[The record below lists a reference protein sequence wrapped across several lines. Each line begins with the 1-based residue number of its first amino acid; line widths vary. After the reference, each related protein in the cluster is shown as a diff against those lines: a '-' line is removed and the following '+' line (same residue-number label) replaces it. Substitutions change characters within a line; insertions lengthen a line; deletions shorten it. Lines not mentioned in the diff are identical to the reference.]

1 MGCDRRSRF
10 IIRTPWPSDQLMSLI
25 CSKLLWLGLSGCLSL
40 AFTASAQV
48 PKTDSLVHP
57 GSQSGYILGPGD
69 QISVIVEE
77 LPEEFAN
84 KTFRVDTNGELSL
97 PMIGRIY
104 ADGLSIVG
112 LESESKTRLAH
123 ILKDPQV
130 TISLVSF
137 GSQPISVL
145 GAVNTPGIRQLEG
158 RKSLFEVLSL
168 AGGLR
173 PDAGYQVKITRDLKW
188 GRIPLP
194 QAQTGASGQSSVA
207 SIKLSDIIDATD
219 PTENIVI
226 LPGDTISV
234 PRAELVYVIG
244 SVVKSGGFALNEHSS
259 ISALQLLSLAEG
271 LQKTAA
277 SSKARI
283 MRAVPGSANRIEIA
297 INLKKLLDGK
307 SADVRLEP
315 NDILFV
321 PNSAVKA
328 AGQRAEDLIAGAAGA
343 AIWRF

>member
-1 MGCDRRSRF
+1 MLRFGLLGCIS
-10 IIRTPWPSDQLMSLI
+10 
-25 CSKLLWLGLSGCLSL
+25 LGL
-40 AFTASAQV
+40 TTSAQV
-48 PKTDSLVHP
+48 PEPDSLVHP
-57 GSQSGYILGPGD
+57 GVQSGYILGPGD

-77 LPEEFAN
+77 LPDEFAN
-84 KTFRVDTNGELSL
+84 KTFRLDTNGELSL
-97 PMIGRIY
+97 PLIGRIQ
-104 ADGLSIVG
+104 AGGLSIVG
-112 LESESKTRLAH
+112 LESESKARLAH

-130 TISLVSF
+130 TISLVNF

-158 RKSLFEVLSL
+158 RKTLFEALSL

-188 GRIPLP
+188 GQIPLP
-194 QAQTGASGQSSVA
+194 QARTDASGQSSVV

-219 PTENIVI
+219 PTENIEI
-226 LPGDTISV
+226 LPGDAISV

-259 ISALQLLSLAEG
+259 ISALQALSLAEG

-277 SSKARI
+277 SDKARI
-283 MRAVPGSANRIEIA
+283 MRAVPGSTNRVEIA

-307 SADVRLEP
+307 IADVRLEP

-321 PNSAVKA
+321 PNSASKV
-328 AGQRAEDLIAGAAGA
+328 AGQRAMDIIAGTAGA

>member
-1 MGCDRRSRF
+1 
-10 IIRTPWPSDQLMSLI
+10 MSLT
-25 CSKLLWLGLSGCLSL
+25 CSKISWPGVIGFLSL
-40 AFTASAQV
+40 AFTTSAQI
-48 PKTDSLVHP
+48 PTADSPVHP
-57 GSQSGYILGPGD
+57 GRQSGYILGPGD

-84 KTFRVDTNGELSL
+84 RTFRVDTNGELSL
-97 PMIGRIY
+97 PVIGRIY
-104 ADGLSIVG
+104 AEGLSIVG
-112 LESESKTRLAH
+112 LESESKSRLAH

-130 TISLVSF
+130 TVSLVNF

-158 RKSLFEVLSL
+158 RKTLFEVLSL

-173 PDAGYQVKITRDLKW
+173 PDAGYQVKITRELKW

-194 QAQTGASGQSSVA
+194 QAQTDASGESSVV

-226 LPGDTISV
+226 LPGDAISV

-259 ISALQLLSLAEG
+259 ISALQLLALAEG

-277 SSKARI
+277 SAKARI
-283 MRAVPGSANRIEIA
+283 MRAVPGSPNRIEIA
-297 INLKKLLDGK
+297 INLKKLLEGK

-321 PNSAVKA
+321 PNSAAKA
-328 AGQRAEDLIAGAAGA
+328 AGQRTVDVISGLASA
-343 AIWRF
+343 AIWRL